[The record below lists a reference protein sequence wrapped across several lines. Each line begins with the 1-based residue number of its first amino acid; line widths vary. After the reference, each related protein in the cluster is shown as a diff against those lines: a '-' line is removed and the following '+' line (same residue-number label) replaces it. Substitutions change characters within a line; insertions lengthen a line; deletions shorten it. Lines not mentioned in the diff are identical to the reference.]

1 VGQLRLPP
9 SPRSAARLVFTAHSI
24 AVAMAG
30 AARYRAQLLES
41 SRLVADRLGIADWA
55 LVFQSRCRRRGDPWL
70 EPNIC
75 QYPRAERARSRPAA
89 VICPMG
95 SFCDEMEVLY
105 DLDVGF
111 QSQREPSRLSGEV
124 VEMLGFVRTIEGCR
138 ECGHHTG
145 GKLIAVD
152 APQ

>member
-1 VGQLRLPP
+1 M
-9 SPRSAARLVFTAHSI
+9 FTAHSI

-41 SRLVADRLGIADWA
+41 SWLVADRLGIADWA
-55 LVFQSRCRRRGDPWL
+55 LVFQSRCRRRADPWL

-95 SFCDEMEVLY
+95 SFCDDIEVLY
-105 DLDVGF
+105 DLDVGLASRANG
-111 QSQREPSRLSGEV
+111 SQV
-124 VEMLGFVRTIEGCR
+124 
-138 ECGHHTG
+138 
-145 GKLIAVD
+145 A
-152 APQ
+152 